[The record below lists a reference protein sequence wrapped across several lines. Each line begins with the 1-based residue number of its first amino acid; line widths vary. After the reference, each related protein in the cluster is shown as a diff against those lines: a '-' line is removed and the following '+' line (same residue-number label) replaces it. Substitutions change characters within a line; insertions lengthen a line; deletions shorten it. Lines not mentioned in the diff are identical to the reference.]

1 MTRRCRSVRGRMA
14 EPSSGGCVAAALCAN
29 HHPLRGEGGIL
40 ASNVMGAARE
50 PAGDGESGRLVHST
64 LPGRPTAP
72 FAQQGTV
79 DWRERYARRLW
90 VSDLL
95 VLAVVVFGAQI
106 AWFGLGSA
114 QVSIR
119 EDSRL
124 SVVSYWFFS
133 AVLLVLWMWSLS
145 LVDSRSD
152 RVIGTGSAEYVRILS
167 VSTRLFGIIA
177 ILAFLLR
184 VDVARGYLLISL
196 PLGVLALLTERWI
209 WRKWLTARRAR
220 GDWSA
225 TVLLVGSE
233 QSVAQIAAALARTP
247 SAGYRVIG
255 ACTPSGRAGHTVDGT
270 DIPILGDVHGV
281 LGVLATMDADT
292 VAVTSTDEL
301 PPSGVK
307 RISWALEAGSR
318 HLVLAPN
325 IADIVGPRIQTR
337 PVAGLPLI
345 HVETPRYSKG
355 QRVVKRAMDIVLS
368 GVGIVVLSP
377 VLAVIAFSIAS
388 SSPGPVL
395 FRQRRVGL
403 DGREFGILKFRTMVD
418 GAEAMLPDLL
428 DQRDSGN
435 EVLFKMTDDPRTT
448 TTGRW
453 LRRYSLDELPQL
465 FNVLGGSM
473 SLVGPRPS
481 LPSEVEKYDDHV
493 HRRFLVKPGITGL
506 WQISGRSALS
516 WEESVRLDLAY
527 VENWTLFG
535 DIVILS
541 KTLRA
546 AILPGSTAA

>member
-1 MTRRCRSVRGRMA
+1 M
-14 EPSSGGCVAAALCAN
+14 
-29 HHPLRGEGGIL
+29 
-40 ASNVMGAARE
+40 ASNVVRATRE
-50 PAGDGESGRLVHST
+50 PSPGGESRRPIGLTRSGRA
-64 LPGRPTAP
+64 RARATAP
-72 FAQQGTV
+72 LTQQGTI
-79 DWRERYARRLW
+79 DWRGRYARRLW
-90 VSDLL
+90 LSDLL
-95 VLAVVVFGAQI
+95 VLAVVVFGTQI

-184 VDVARGYLLISL
+184 VDVARGYLLIGL
-196 PLGVLALLTERWI
+196 PLGVLALLTERWF
-209 WRKWLTARRAR
+209 WRKWLTTRRAR

-233 QSVAQIAAALARTP
+233 QSVEQIAAALARTP

-255 ACTPSGRAGHTVDGT
+255 ACTPGGRAGAKVRGT

-281 LGVLATMDADT
+281 LGVLETMDADT

-355 QRVVKRAMDIVLS
+355 QRVVKRAMDTVLS

-377 VLAVIAFSIAS
+377 ILAIIALRIATTS
-388 SSPGPVL
+388 AGPVL
-395 FRQRRVGL
+395 FRQRRIGL
-403 DGREFGILKFRTMVD
+403 DGREFGILKFRTMID

-428 DQRDSGN
+428 GQRDSGN
-435 EVLFKMTDDPRTT
+435 EVLFKMTEDPRTT
-448 TTGRW
+448 SVGRW

-481 LPSEVEKYDDHV
+481 LPSEVAKYDDHV
-493 HRRFLVKPGITGL
+493 HRRFLVKPGITGM